1 MRQHAFRWVARLAT
15 FEMLCAVVISCAFAV
30 RGDQVEMLNGDRY
43 AGQVL
48 SLGSETL
55 VLQSEVLGTL
65 KLPRARIS
73 TITLESRA
81 PVHATNTGLAPLV
94 LRSNNIARASAM
106 ASTNAP
112 PDFAA
117 ALRQLGTNSNVM
129 QQVQQQFLSGAG
141 PEAQAR
147 FNDLMGG
154 LLTGKIGVNELR
166 AEAKSTLAQARSV
179 RNELGDQGGSMLDSY
194 LAILDS
200 FLKET
205 EPAITPTNTPPAAT
219 ESKAQAPVEDK

>member
-1 MRQHAFRWVARLAT
+1 MRQHAFRFAARLAT
-15 FEMLCAVVISCAFAV
+15 FEILCALVLLGAAAV

-48 SLGSETL
+48 SLGNETL

-81 PVHATNTGLAPLV
+81 PVHATNTNRVPLM
-94 LRSNNIARASAM
+94 LRSNTVVRASAM

-117 ALRQLGTNSNVM
+117 ALRQLGANSNVM

-141 PEAQAR
+141 PEAQAK

-179 RNELGDQGGSMLDSY
+179 RNEMGDQGGSMLDTY
-194 LAILDS
+194 LSILDS

-205 EPAITPTNTPPAAT
+205 EPAITSTNAPPAAT
-219 ESKAQAPVEDK
+219 DIKAQAPVEDK